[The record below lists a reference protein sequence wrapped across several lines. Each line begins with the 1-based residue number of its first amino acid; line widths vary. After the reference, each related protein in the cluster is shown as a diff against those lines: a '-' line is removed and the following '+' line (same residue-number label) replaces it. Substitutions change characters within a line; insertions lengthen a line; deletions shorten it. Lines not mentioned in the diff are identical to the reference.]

1 MEEIG
6 RTGKILVQLEI
17 SVFKIPPCQDVM
29 AIGKNTPMG
38 KHAAMKMLEPVAPN
52 MFEMIEVDSPVI
64 EALIVKKA
72 FVKLMGRDRLTNF
85 IVEKVEPLMEDN
97 TILNI
102 GLNAR
107 LLKTGTLEVKD
118 D

>member
-1 MEEIG
+1 MEETD
-6 RTGKILVQLEI
+6 RAEKILVQLEI
-17 SVFKIPPCQDVM
+17 SVFKIPPCQDVI
-29 AIGKNTPMG
+29 AIGKNAPMG
-38 KHAAMKMLEPVAPN
+38 KHAAMKMLESVAPD
-52 MFEMIEVDSPVI
+52 MFKMIEVDNPVI

-102 GLNAR
+102 GLDAK
-107 LLKTGTLEVKD
+107 LLKTGSLEVKD